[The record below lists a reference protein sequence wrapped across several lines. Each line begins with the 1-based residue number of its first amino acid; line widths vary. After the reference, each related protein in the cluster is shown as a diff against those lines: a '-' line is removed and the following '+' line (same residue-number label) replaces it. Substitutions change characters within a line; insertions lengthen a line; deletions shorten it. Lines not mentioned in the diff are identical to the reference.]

1 MLNDCSSYIYSGSV
15 ASTSYSQR
23 PNTMGQIFRMLMM
36 SVTLIIGVNCSAQDT
51 LYYTNGNRI
60 AGQVEE
66 IGAEQI
72 RYRTNSGSNSV
83 VVVAEKREL
92 EKVRLQNGQEFVY
105 MARMDA
111 LTTPQEFNGR
121 KNILSF
127 DMVSPALS
135 HVVMGYERVVGK
147 HSSVQVKLG
156 YIGLYN
162 SNINISLWNS
172 TGGMGKVGIKF
183 FLPPSQSRIHP
194 PKEYHPLVGWYL
206 KPELSIS
213 AWSSSYD
220 RYYYDPFYT
229 TDMTR
234 VTENHTS
241 VALHVMVGRQVL
253 LGNRVTFDIFGGA
266 GYGVRWTNG
275 QLSNDLNS
283 DNALYSFSHTF
294 LDRTVPFSLSGGM
307 MFGVLF

>member
-1 MLNDCSSYIYSGSV
+1 
-15 ASTSYSQR
+15 
-23 PNTMGQIFRMLMM
+23 MGQIFRMLMM

-72 RYRTNSGSNSV
+72 RYRTSSGTNSV
-83 VVVAEKREL
+83 LVVAEKREL

-127 DMVSPALS
+127 DMVAPALS

-156 YIGLYN
+156 FIGLYN
-162 SNINISLWNS
+162 MSTNTSLWNS
-172 TGGMGKVGIKF
+172 TGGMGKVGVKF

-206 KPELSIS
+206 KPEFSFS
-213 AWSSSYD
+213 AWSWTYD
-220 RYYYDPFYT
+220 NYTYYDPYYPNPGI
-229 TDMTR
+229 R
-234 VTENHTS
+234 VTEDQMS
-241 VALHVMVGRQVL
+241 AALHVMVGRQVL

-275 QLSNDLNS
+275 QVSNGDRSNF
-283 DNALYSFSHTF
+283 NLYSFSHTF
-294 LDRTVPFSLSGGM
+294 LDRTAPLSLSGGM
-307 MFGVLF
+307 MFGLLF